1 MNWKNVN
8 LDDSY
13 ERDQNI
19 LDPLNFDTFLLE
31 ISHNIK
37 TCDLTEENIK
47 KEFED
52 RIKTRTAEARDI
64 FRDNLKNITKQAIKE
79 RNQK

>member
-1 MNWKNVN
+1 MDWTNIN
-8 LDDSY
+8 LTDNY

-37 TCDLTEENIK
+37 TRDLTEENIK
-47 KEFED
+47 KEFEE
-52 RIKTRTAEARDI
+52 RLKTRIAEARDI
-64 FRDNLKNITKQAIKE
+64 FKDNLTSITKQAIKE
-79 RNQK
+79 RNQ